1 MTESKKKCPECGMN
15 HLSWNKDKG
24 EITCQDCG
32 LVVDDKLF
40 DFGPEWREHDASDVS
55 KRRTGAPIT
64 YLQPGVSTEVGN
76 KSDLYSVKNR
86 SQFFRLRKWQRRSS
100 TSIEQNL
107 SQALTELK
115 SLSSTLSLPKSAEEE
130 AARIYTL
137 ALQRGLVK
145 GRGIEKMVAGSIH
158 AACKLCDIPKTM
170 SEIATATEITKK
182 DIGKTY
188 RFITRSLQIKIL
200 PTDPISFLSKFS
212 SALNLSHKTQTDAM
226 RILERAQKHKL
237 LSGKS
242 PNSIAV
248 AALYVSA
255 LMNKEKRTQQDFA
268 NVARV
273 TEVTLRNR
281 YRELITELGL
291 KCKKRV
297 KKTSRKKATGKT
309 VKKASKKTSKKVAK
323 KTVKKS
329 VKSKTAKKKK

>member
-1 MTESKKKCPECGMN
+1 MAESAKKCPECGMN

-40 DFGPEWREHDASDVS
+40 DFGPEWREHDSEDAS
-55 KRRTGAPIT
+55 KRRAGAPIT
-64 YLQPGVSTEVGN
+64 YLQPGISTEVGN
-76 KSDLYSVKNR
+76 KSDLYSIKNR

-115 SLSSTLSLPKSAEEE
+115 SLSSTLALPKSVEEE

-145 GRGIEKMVAGSIH
+145 GRGIEKMVAGAIH

-170 SEIATATEITKK
+170 SEISSATEITKK

-200 PTDPISFLSKFS
+200 PTDPVSFLSKFS
-212 SALNLSHKTQTDAM
+212 SSLGLSQKTQ
-226 RILERAQKHKL
+226 
-237 LSGKS
+237 
-242 PNSIAV
+242 
-248 AALYVSA
+248 
-255 LMNKEKRTQQDFA
+255 
-268 NVARV
+268 
-273 TEVTLRNR
+273 
-281 YRELITELGL
+281 
-291 KCKKRV
+291 
-297 KKTSRKKATGKT
+297 
-309 VKKASKKTSKKVAK
+309 
-323 KTVKKS
+323 
-329 VKSKTAKKKK
+329 